1 MNSGT
6 LLDLSRTSDRR
17 DVSAPAPPAPL
28 SEQTV
33 LLQVI
38 SRAAQDP
45 SIDLDRMERLLTMH
59 KELNAQRAEREF
71 HAAMA
76 RFKKTAPKIL
86 KDKHVHFDSK
96 KEGASSTDYWHATLG
111 AVCEAI
117 VGGLGEVGISHHWD
131 LDRKDARIFV
141 TCVLTHEGGHST
153 RTMLD
158 GPPDTTG
165 NKNPMQQVSSTITL
179 LQRYTLLAAT
189 GMGTHDDDDGRA
201 GGGGETQRATEPAPE
216 GYDNWHADMTA
227 LADNGLENLSA
238 AWASEHSAKF
248 RRYVIKFDEAWWNGL
263 KAKAAAIDKGAQS

>member
-1 MNSGT
+1 MTGS
-6 LLDLSRTSDRR
+6 LIDLSRVSERRSD
-17 DVSAPAPPAPL
+17 PAPVSPAQL

-86 KDKHVHFDSK
+86 KDKHVHFNSK
-96 KEGASSTDYWHATLG
+96 DPNKASTDYWHATLG

-117 VGGLGEVGISHHWD
+117 VGGLGEVGISHRWE
-131 LDRKDARIFV
+131 LDRKEARIFV
-141 TCVLTHEGGHST
+141 TCVLTHEGGHFT
-153 RTMLD
+153 RTTLD
-158 GPPDTTG
+158 GPPDTSG

-201 GGGGETQRATEPAPE
+201 SGSGSTTEPTITE
-216 GYDNWHADMTA
+216 GQVADLQA
-227 LADNGLENLSA
+227 LLDEVGADKVRFLRYYRLDKLADIP
-238 AWASEHSAKF
+238 AKH
-248 RRYVIKFDEAWWNGL
+248 YDDIV
-263 KAKAAAIDKGAQS
+263 KAVRTKGQK